1 MPDGILLTL
10 EDIAHNLSISYNQA
24 RKLVLFQKAIPYV
37 KVGARGIR
45 VKEEELDKYI
55 KSLSTKEEVTGI
67 SQDDT
72 REPYV
77 GRQIL
82 SKKGDQE

>member
-10 EDIAHNLSISYNQA
+10 EDVAHKLRISYNQT

-45 VKEEELDKYI
+45 VRETDLENYIAKLEKVGEEKATE
-55 KSLSTKEEVTGI
+55 
-67 SQDDT
+67 SQGDI

-82 SKKGDQE
+82 SKKEGK